1 MDHSQH
7 SSGIFNG
14 ELCLLMCPYNLNNSL
29 VFLENTRI
37 IKEVLVSIQI
47 VLKQIFSVSWCCISC
62 SGETSGL
69 VLTYNGAQELCH
81 IDLAVHLG
89 GFKHCKVNSLHQIK
103 HPDGLKE
110 KGKLLQSRL
119 VTETDLHCSVCPNRN
134 RNFCDFVQLT
144 PINLWTQNGPFSL

>member
-1 MDHSQH
+1 MDHSQL

-14 ELCLLMCPYNLNNSL
+14 ELCLLMCPYNLNSSL

-47 VLKQIFSVSWCCISC
+47 VLKQIFSVSWCWISC

-69 VLTYNGAQELCH
+69 VLTYNVGARTVPYWPCWC
-81 IDLAVHLG
+81 IWGV
-89 GFKHCKVNSLHQIK
+89 KHCEVNSLHQIK

-110 KGKLLQSRL
+110 KGKLPQSRL
-119 VTETDLHCSVCPNRN
+119 SHWNGSLLLCLPKQESQLLWFCSTDPY
-134 RNFCDFVQLT
+134 
-144 PINLWTQNGPFSL
+144 